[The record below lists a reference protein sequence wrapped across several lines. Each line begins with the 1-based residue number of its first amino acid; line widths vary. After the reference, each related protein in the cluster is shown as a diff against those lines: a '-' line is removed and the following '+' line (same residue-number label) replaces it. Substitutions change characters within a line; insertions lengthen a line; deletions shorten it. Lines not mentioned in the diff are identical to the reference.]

1 MARVRKTPI
10 RRHSPSNSVV
20 TGRHFLWVPP
30 ELLGRRREATIP
42 DEEGPVE
49 PTTSEDSGV
58 TLRRGFFS

>member
-1 MARVRKTPI
+1 MARVRKPLI

-20 TGRHFLWVPP
+20 TGGHFSQAPP
-30 ELLGRRREATIP
+30 ELLGRRREATVP

-58 TLRRGFFS
+58 TLL